1 MVDKI
6 PKNIAPKLD
15 SKFWNRIKS
24 DMKDVINHENGTG
37 RSANPNVDGM
47 IVFGKT
53 GTAENPH
60 GENHAWFIGWA
71 ELDDSKYS
79 IVVLLEN
86 SGSGG
91 TVAAPVARKVFAQI
105 SKNTQLSFYE

>member
-1 MVDKI
+1 
-6 PKNIAPKLD
+6 
-15 SKFWNRIKS
+15 
-24 DMKDVINHENGTG
+24 
-37 RSANPNVDGM
+37 M